1 MDIISVI
8 SERWLEF
15 AVAVYLVGM
24 ILYGHHKGF
33 IRLVVSVVA
42 LVISL
47 ITVHLAVPYII
58 NWIKHNTPIYENVK
72 SWVEETAGLD
82 EILSNMM
89 DGEAHATME
98 KAAERT
104 VIETLRLPEQM
115 KRLLLENNN
124 GEVYDLLGVG
134 IFRDYVSSYLAGI
147 MIRAAVSAILFL
159 CVFLLLHVAVAWL
172 DLIARLPILSGLN
185 QIAGAIL
192 GGVEALFFIWIFF
205 LFLTAVSGTEIGT
218 QAMEQLNGSK
228 WLSWLYQHNLLS
240 YFALG
245 IFRSIL

>member
-47 ITVHLAVPYII
+47 ITVHLAVPYTI

-82 EILSNMM
+82 EILRHCYFPAKDVSS
-89 DGEAHATME
+89 AP
-98 KAAERT
+98 AASESQSRFS
-104 VIETLRLPEQM
+104 
-115 KRLLLENNN
+115 LLL
-124 GEVYDLLGVG
+124 
-134 IFRDYVSSYLAGI
+134 FPS
-147 MIRAAVSAILFL
+147 
-159 CVFLLLHVAVAWL
+159 
-172 DLIARLPILSGLN
+172 
-185 QIAGAIL
+185 
-192 GGVEALFFIWIFF
+192 
-205 LFLTAVSGTEIGT
+205 
-218 QAMEQLNGSK
+218 
-228 WLSWLYQHNLLS
+228 
-240 YFALG
+240 
-245 IFRSIL
+245 